1 MKSKNPMKIK
11 VCLKEYSERINNMSK
26 NNEIIYEGKF
36 YKYKPN
42 EEVNP
47 YDILIWLRNIKA
59 INEYKQSI
67 LDGFISIIDNPDLK
81 ELLGN
86 FIYEETIKFTADF
99 DFKNSKIMFRKVK
112 VIPITEI
119 KNH

>member
-1 MKSKNPMKIK
+1 MIK
-11 VCLKEYSERINNMSK
+11 D
-26 NNEIIYEGKF
+26 NEIIYEGKF
-36 YKYKPN
+36 YKYKAN

-67 LDGFISIIDNPDLK
+67 SDGFISIIDNPHLK
-81 ELLGN
+81 ELLGS
-86 FIYEETIKFTADF
+86 FIYEETIRFTADL